1 MRIAVTGSTGLIG
14 SALVAAFAAE
24 GDQVTRVARRGG
36 HAVGGAVVFWDPAA
50 GWIDEAALEGYD
62 VVIHLAG
69 ENIAGWWTEG
79 KKARIRESRVKGTA
93 LLSAALARLAK
104 PPRTLLCASAV
115 GYYGARPPGELLDET
130 SPPGTGF
137 LAETVVR
144 WEEATRP
151 AVAAGIRVVNLRF
164 GTVLAR
170 EGGALAAM
178 LPLFRLG
185 LGARFGGGEQIM
197 SWIARSELPSII
209 RHILA
214 HDELSG
220 PVNVVSPCPVSN
232 RHFTT
237 TLARA
242 IHRPAF
248 LSVPAP
254 AAHLLLGEMADEM
267 LLSGARVEPRRL
279 LESGYHF
286 LYPELEGALR
296 HELGGAM
303 GRVAHGAR
311 S

>member
-1 MRIAVTGSTGLIG
+1 MRIAVTGSMGLIG
-14 SALVAAFAAE
+14 SALVADFVAD
-24 GDQVTRVARRGG
+24 GDTVTRVARRGG
-36 HAVGGAVVFWDPAA
+36 HAVRGAVVFWDPAA
-50 GWIDEAALEGYD
+50 GWIDAAALEGHD
-62 VVIHLAG
+62 AVIHLAG
-69 ENIAGWWTEG
+69 ESIAGWWTEG

-93 LLSAALARLAK
+93 LLSETLARLAR

-115 GYYGARPPGELLDET
+115 GYYGARPPAEVLDET

-137 LAETVVR
+137 LAETVMR

-151 AVAAGIRVVNLRF
+151 AAAAGIRVVNLRF
-164 GTVLAR
+164 GTVLSR

-185 LGARFGGGEQIM
+185 LGARFGNGEQIL
-197 SWIARSELPSII
+197 SWIARSEVPSIV
-209 RHILA
+209 RHVLA
-214 HDELSG
+214 HPDLSG

-232 RHFTT
+232 GYFTT
-237 TLARA
+237 ALAHA
-242 IHRPAF
+242 LHRPAF
-248 LSVPAP
+248 LRVPATI
-254 AAHLLLGEMADEM
+254 ARLVLGEMADEM
-267 LLSGARVEPRRL
+267 LLSGARAEPRRL

-296 HELGGAM
+296 HELGGAT